1 MKINS
6 LLKNYLSALAIF
18 LCVIPFKNYAQNQTA
33 KEAAGGFE
41 LYLLAG
47 QSNMAGRG
55 PLNDSLRVLHDDRVW
70 VLTKNLTWTVAHHP
84 LHFDK
89 PRIAGVGPGL
99 SFGIEMANAHSGA
112 KIGLIPCAV
121 GGTSI
126 DKWQPGAFDDVT
138 STHPYDDAAARIV
151 EAMKNGKVR
160 GVIWLQGEA
169 DANKEMVEEYL
180 HKLKVLVKRFRKLAG
195 DKELPVVVCELGH
208 YRPNYQMMNA
218 ELNKAPSHI
227 KNLKVVSSEGLTDK
241 GDKTHF
247 DSESAIIYGKR
258 IAKKILEIQNRK

>member
-1 MKINS
+1 MNMNS
-6 LLKNYLSALAIF
+6 LLRKYLSALAIF
-18 LCVIPFKNYAQNQTA
+18 WCLFPFENYAQNQTA
-33 KEAAGGFE
+33 KKAAVDFE
-41 LYLLAG
+41 LYILAG

-55 PLNDSLRVLHDDRVW
+55 PLNDSLRDLHDDRVW
-70 VLTKNLTWTVAHHP
+70 VLTKNLTWTIAHHP

-89 PRIAGVGPGL
+89 LAIAGVGPGL
-99 SFGIEMANAHSGA
+99 SFGMDMANAHPGA

-126 DKWQPGAFDDVT
+126 DKWQPGVFDDVT
-138 STHPYDDAAARIV
+138 STHPYDDAVARIT
-151 EAMKNGKVR
+151 EAMKNGKVC

-169 DANKEMVEEYL
+169 DASKEMAEEYL
-180 HKLKVLVKRFRKLAG
+180 HKLKVLVKRFRKLTG

-218 ELNKAPSHI
+218 ELNKAPSRI
-227 KNLKVVSSEGLTDK
+227 KNLKVASSEGLTDK

-247 DSESAIIYGKR
+247 DSESATIYGKR
-258 IAKKILEIQNRK
+258 IAQKMLEIQNRK